1 MVKSQAKAVV
11 FSLMAS
17 IPKAQVTPRM
27 GRRMEIDT
35 RRVLCHVR
43 QEEEEEGVWPGIPM
57 GKEPQVRCLPEQ
69 LP

>member
-17 IPKAQVTPRM
+17 IPKAQVDTLRM

-35 RRVLCHVR
+35 RRVLCHVG
-43 QEEEEEGVWPGIPM
+43 QDGEEEGVWSGRTTS
-57 GKEPQVRCLPEQ
+57 EVAT
-69 LP
+69 